1 MHPELARE
9 AGVAPGGVIHLTRF
23 QEDGLWRARRILA
36 QRNGVLIA
44 DEVGLGKTFLAGE
57 LIREA
62 IEGRRQRVLLVA
74 PATLRNG
81 PWRTFNA
88 RHQLGVECI
97 SFDEMAE
104 GSHQFP
110 VAEYAMVVVDEG
122 HNLRNPS
129 TQRAEALRRLL
140 AGTPPK
146 QLVLLTATPVNNSLW
161 DLYYLL
167 AYFLKSDSAFA
178 SVGIRSLRDHFARA
192 MALNRDDLSPE
203 HLFDILDD
211 VAVRRTRPFVKRY
224 YPTDRIMIDGVEVP
238 ITFPKARPL
247 KVPYDLDEA
256 LPGFFERFKVT
267 MGGNTTAT
275 DAEGMEQEDGGV
287 PILTFARYV
296 PSRYRLGEHAEAY
309 EVQAAGLLRSGLLK
323 RFESSSYAF
332 GRTCRKM
339 AASHDAFL
347 RLLDEGYVATGATLG
362 AWAATDSDD
371 LDDKDE
377 FFDESSADLDPASE
391 FDINALRADVEHDR
405 DVLLALALEVEGIA
419 PESDPKLSALV
430 DELVAIVKQATD
442 EGLVPDEIRDK
453 RKVLVFS
460 YFADTVDWIVEY
472 LESEIERDPR
482 LSDYR
487 GRVAGDAKRPETAF

>member
-1 MHPELARE
+1 MSKNLELALGNYDPPTVKRVSGWFEELWAEAEDYDLASIYDARFEPHTPYVIYLRMLWERYASELAEE

-122 HNLRNPS
+122 HNPRNPS

-178 SVGIRSLRDHFARA
+178 ERRDPFAPA
-192 MALNRDDLSPE
+192 ITSPAPWLWTQTISHLS
-203 HLFDILDD
+203 
-211 VAVRRTRPFVKRY
+211 
-224 YPTDRIMIDGVEVP
+224 
-238 ITFPKARPL
+238 TFSTCWTT
-247 KVPYDLDEA
+247 
-256 LPGFFERFKVT
+256 LPCGAP
-267 MGGNTTAT
+267 G
-275 DAEGMEQEDGGV
+275 
-287 PILTFARYV
+287 
-296 PSRYRLGEHAEAY
+296 PS
-309 EVQAAGLLRSGLLK
+309 
-323 RFESSSYAF
+323 
-332 GRTCRKM
+332 
-339 AASHDAFL
+339 
-347 RLLDEGYVATGATLG
+347 
-362 AWAATDSDD
+362 
-371 LDDKDE
+371 
-377 FFDESSADLDPASE
+377 
-391 FDINALRADVEHDR
+391 
-405 DVLLALALEVEGIA
+405 
-419 PESDPKLSALV
+419 LSAGTRRI
-430 DELVAIVKQATD
+430 A
-442 EGLVPDEIRDK
+442 
-453 RKVLVFS
+453 S
-460 YFADTVDWIVEY
+460 
-472 LESEIERDPR
+472 
-482 LSDYR
+482 
-487 GRVAGDAKRPETAF
+487 